1 MLWLRYRL
9 RMLSKARAAGPR
21 GHDGGSVPGGEVEGT
36 AGALPGRGVGFRP
49 SARIFRRFLDNRTA
63 VFGLGILVVL
73 VAAAVLAGVVA
84 PNSPTPSPPDLS
96 LALKPGFWSPG
107 AAPGMPLGTDA
118 LGRCVLSRIIFG
130 ARVSLS
136 AGFVAVGISL
146 VLGITLGV
154 TAGYFGGWVDSAL
167 MRIVDIMFAFPAL
180 LLAIVIVAVIGQGLD
195 KAMIAIG
202 VVYTPQMA
210 RIIRS
215 SVLYIKEMEY
225 IEVQRAIGS
234 TNLRVIFRH
243 VLPNSVAPVIVYGT
257 LMLATA
263 ILDMAALGFL
273 GLGAQPP
280 TPEWGSMLSKSYQYI
295 VGGAWWAATFPGVAI
310 LFSVLGLNLLGDG
323 LRDVLDPRLK
333 T

>member
-1 MLWLRYRL
+1 M
-9 RMLSKARAAGPR
+9 
-21 GHDGGSVPGGEVEGT
+21 
-36 AGALPGRGVGFRP
+36 
-49 SARIFRRFLDNRTA
+49 IRRFLKNKMA
-63 VFGLGILVVL
+63 VFGLAILVL
-73 VAAAVLAGVVA
+73 LILCAALANVIA
-84 PNSPTPSPPDLS
+84 PNDPTPSPPDLS
-96 LALKPGFWSPG
+96 ITLKPGFWSDSG
-107 AAPGMPLGTDA
+107 VPGMPLGSDA
-118 LGRCVLSRIIFG
+118 LGRCVLSRIIYG
-130 ARVSLS
+130 TRVSLS
-136 AGFVAVGISL
+136 VGFVAVGISL
-146 VLGITLGV
+146 VLGIVLG
-154 TAGYFGGWVDSAL
+154 TAAGYYGGWVDSTL

-202 VVYTPQMA
+202 IVYTPQMA

-225 IEVQRAIGS
+225 IEVQKAVGS
-234 TNLRVIFRH
+234 SNLRVIFRH

-257 LMLATA
+257 LMLASA
-263 ILDMAALGFL
+263 ILDCAALGFL

-280 TPEWGSMLSKSYQYI
+280 TPEWGEMLSKSYSYI
-295 VGGAWWAATFPGVAI
+295 VSGAWWAATFPGIAI